1 MIYIIGTWENNK
13 DELFTR
19 ESWTVRIL
27 QSTNDYAFKKIDTDK
42 NGKIKFGA
50 SVQELN
56 QPKKTNTQDL
66 RTIDFIYFTVK
77 LNKQGGHVVTW
88 YRF

>member
-1 MIYIIGTWENNK
+1 MNYLPEKVGLLEYY
-13 DELFTR
+13 
-19 ESWTVRIL
+19 SPH
-27 QSTNDYAFKKIDTDK
+27 AFKKIDSDK
-42 NGKIKFGA
+42 NGQIKFGA